1 MPYHFGLCTTKQ
13 ARVKYGAP
21 HILHML
27 GRHWLLGL
35 IAAVAV
41 LTLVSGIQQSFAHP
55 ITINSSPKAFEGVR
69 SPPKEVKVFFSEP
82 IELGYSK
89 ISVLGPNGTRVD
101 NNDPHNVERD
111 TASISVT
118 LKPDLP
124 DGDYTVSTTVLSAVD
139 GHVISGTLVFGI
151 GSPP

>member
-13 ARVKYGAP
+13 ARVKYGVP

-35 IAAVAV
+35 IVAVAV

-55 ITINSSPKAFEGVR
+55 ITIDSSPKAFEGVR

-89 ISVLGPNGTRVD
+89 ISVLGPNGTWVD
-101 NNDPHNVERD
+101 NNDPHKVEGD
-111 TASISVT
+111 TVSISVT

-124 DGDYTVSTTVLSAVD
+124 DADDTVSTTVLTAVD
-139 GHVISGTLVFGI
+139 GHVVPGTIVY
-151 GSPP
+151 